1 MNSKKLSDDL
11 YRSLTIKER
20 LAFIQDIEQLAIA
33 QDDLEQ
39 HIQQWK
45 EASLLNDRTWQERLQ
60 VEDMEANDFAKLI
73 ELAKNDE
80 WIHTYHLKDKDKPD
94 WMEWLD
100 EALLLNRAEPWL
112 EGDKLLISLAYR
124 PFTLWAKKKCAE
136 FIQQHPLLLERVDTE
151 QLLPSLLHHLV
162 AGLNQMGARSIVL
175 EMYISKQMNELEGE
189 TPEARYEYFVKSKLL
204 DPDSL
209 EFIYKEY
216 PVLTRLLMI
225 RTSYFIQSIFEALER
240 FSADWENIQSMFHLE
255 GEKLI
260 SISTG
265 SGDSHQK
272 GRTVMRFIFASN
284 KVVFYKPKDLS
295 IARHFFGFLDW
306 MNEKGFTPTL
316 SSHLILYGK
325 EHAWEECVEHSH
337 CQTEQE
343 AEHYYKRLGSLLAV
357 LYALNGADFH
367 YENMIAD
374 GEHPRLI
381 DLETIFHHSPE
392 LKIEET
398 ADTKAK
404 YRIINSVIGTS
415 LLPRLYFQGADG
427 RGIDLSGINTN
438 ATNKQVLPNPVLR
451 IENDGTDEMRFV
463 RKKAMLEV
471 SSQNTPHLNGKRILA
486 HDYVDAII
494 QGFREAIQIIYD
506 NKEELTAGNSP
517 LTRFKNDPIR
527 VVIRATNYYG
537 NFVIETNHP
546 DYMRDMIEREKLLDR
561 LWFTI
566 LDSRHI
572 RYEKQDL
579 WGGDI
584 PFFTTTPGST
594 DLIAS
599 SGERIPEY
607 FSQSSY
613 EKVMFRIKSLTAE
626 VIEQQISWI
635 EGSIASNAEIH
646 SPLCQ
651 VYENVAEVLDV
662 SPEDRAD
669 LFLKESK
676 NIGYRLMEQAIR
688 GSKDDATWIGLET
701 NYHGQWQ
708 VSALNHGLYNGLS
721 GIALFFA
728 YLDHVTK
735 DTEFVGIVNETME
748 SILKAPPHADA
759 LSSSYFGKSS
769 ILHTLIHLVAI
780 YGENDRWMSYMRQSL
795 EHMGNQVENDQ
806 YYNLFGG
813 SAGVIQV
820 LLNLYEQFEWEEALQ
835 LASKFGDHLVN
846 NKILTASG
854 TSWMAA
860 NNVKQAPLVG
870 LSHGVSG
877 IAWSL
882 FRLHRVTSN
891 QAYLDTGLDALCY
904 DRSLFDDLKE
914 NGIDLRSRSSEEGQS
929 SASWG
934 HGAFGFGLSRILY
947 RSYVDDPVFQQEIEM
962 AVMATAR
969 SGMGY
974 NHSLSQGDLGN
985 AELFYLAGMSLQR
998 PEWVERANQI
1008 GMNVLQEKK
1017 QLGKYRSGAAR
1028 HIEVPGLFTGL
1039 SGIGYQYL
1047 RLASPNLVPSVLTLE
1062 KPFASV

>member
-1 MNSKKLSDDL
+1 MNSKKISDDL

-20 LAFIQDIEQLAIA
+20 LAFIQNIEQLGIA
-33 QDDLEQ
+33 HDDLQQ

-45 EASLLNDRTWQERLQ
+45 EASLLDDRMWQERLQ
-60 VEDMEANDFAKLI
+60 VEGLEATDFAKVI
-73 ELAKNDE
+73 ELAKDDE
-80 WIHTYHLKDKDKPD
+80 WIHTYHLKDKHKPD
-94 WMEWLD
+94 WMDWLD
-100 EALLLNRAEPWL
+100 EALMLNRVEPWL
-112 EGDKLLISLAYR
+112 EEDKPLLSLAFR
-124 PFTLWAKKKCAE
+124 PFTLWTKKKYAE
-136 FIQQHPLLLERVDTE
+136 FIQKHPLLLERVDTE

-162 AGLNQMGARSIVL
+162 AGLNQMGARTIVL

-189 TPEARYEYFVKSKLL
+189 TPEARYKHFVKSKLL
-204 DPDSL
+204 NPDSL

-216 PVLTRLLMI
+216 PVLTRLLML

-240 FSADWENIQSMFHLE
+240 FCDDWENMQSMFHLE
-255 GEKLI
+255 GEKLAT
-260 SISTG
+260 ISTG
-265 SGDSHQK
+265 LGDSHQK
-272 GRTVMRFIFASN
+272 GRTVMRFIFTSN

-295 IARHFFGFLDW
+295 IARHFFEFLDW
-306 MNEKGFTPTL
+306 MNEKGFTPSL
-316 SSHLILYGK
+316 SSHQILYRK
-325 EHAWEECVEHSH
+325 QYAWEEYVEHRH

-343 AEHYYKRLGSLLAV
+343 AEHYYKRLGGLLAV
-357 LYALNGADFH
+357 LYALHGADFH

-392 LKIEET
+392 LMIEDT
-398 ADTKAK
+398 ADTRAK
-404 YRIINSVIGTS
+404 YMIVNSVMGTS
-415 LLPRLYFQGADG
+415 LLPRLYFQSADG

-438 ATNKQVLPNPVLR
+438 ATNEQELPSLVLR

-463 RKKAMLEV
+463 RKKAMLKV
-471 SSQNTPHLNGKRILA
+471 SSQNTPHLNGKPILA

-494 QGFREAIQIIYD
+494 QGFREAIQIIFE

-546 DYMRDMIEREKLLDR
+546 DYMRDMLEREKLLDR
-561 LWFTI
+561 LWFTF
-566 LDSRHI
+566 LDSRQI

-599 SGERIPEY
+599 SGERIPQY

-613 EKVMFRIKSLTAE
+613 EKVMIRIKSLTAE

-646 SPLCQ
+646 SPLYL
-651 VYENVAEVLDV
+651 VNEDVADVKDV
-662 SPEDRAD
+662 SPKERTE
-669 LFLKESK
+669 LFLRASK
-676 NIGYRLMEQAIR
+676 NIGYRLMEQAIQ
-688 GSKDDATWIGLET
+688 GSKNDATWIGLET

-728 YLDHVTK
+728 YLDRVTK
-735 DTEFVGIVNETME
+735 DTEFVGIVNETLE
-748 SILKAPPHADA
+748 SILNAPPQVHA
-759 LSSSYFGKSS
+759 LSSAYFGQSS
-769 ILHTLIHLVAI
+769 ILHTLTHLAAI
-780 YGENDRWMSYMRQSL
+780 YGENDRWMSYMKQSL
-795 EHMGNQVENDQ
+795 EHMGKQVEKEQ
-806 YYNLFGG
+806 HYNLFGG

-820 LLNLYEQFEWEEALQ
+820 LLNLYEHFQWEEALQ
-835 LASKFGDHLVN
+835 LASKFGEHLVN
-846 NKILTASG
+846 NKTLTAAG
-854 TSWMAA
+854 ASWMGL
-860 NNVKQAPLVG
+860 NNFKQSPLVG

-877 IAWSL
+877 ITWSL
-882 FRLHRVTSN
+882 FRLYHVTSS
-891 QAYLDTGLDALCY
+891 QAYLDTGLDALRY
-904 DRSLFDDLKE
+904 DRSFFEDVME
-914 NGIDLRSRSSEEGQS
+914 NGTDLRSKSTEEEQCS
-929 SASWG
+929 TSWS
-934 HGAFGFGLSRILY
+934 HGAFGLGLSRILY
-947 RSYVDDPVFQQEIEM
+947 RSYVDDPAFQQEIET
-962 AVMATAR
+962 AVMTTAR
-969 SGMGY
+969 TGMGY
-974 NHSLSQGDLGN
+974 SHSLCHGDLGN
-985 AELFYLAGMSLQR
+985 AEFFYLAGKSLQR
-998 PEWVERANQI
+998 PEWVQRANQI

-1017 QLGKYRSGAAR
+1017 QLGKYRSSAAR

-1047 RLASPNLVPSVLTLE
+1047 RLASPDMVPSVLTLE
-1062 KPFASV
+1062 KPLASV